1 MKVKV
6 FISHARKE
14 GEAAGILAR
23 AILHGCKLAEKEI
36 TCTSCPQFALTECKD
51 SNSLLQGKIK
61 EAKILIYLISPA
73 FCESENCCNEVEW
86 GCKKRNKIAFHIKG
100 VRDKEKPLN
109 LVDAN
114 FLELSEHGMIDL
126 KNYLIEKL
134 RIVNFND
141 HSWSDEIKGFLQQV
155 DNMQQLQYSPITAEY
170 LTLLKE
176 ANQDYL
182 FNKMQEIERRPF

>member
-1 MKVKV
+1 
-6 FISHARKE
+6 
-14 GEAAGILAR
+14 
-23 AILHGCKLAEKEI
+23 
-36 TCTSCPQFALTECKD
+36 
-51 SNSLLQGKIK
+51 
-61 EAKILIYLISPA
+61 
-73 FCESENCCNEVEW
+73 
-86 GCKKRNKIAFHIKG
+86 
-100 VRDKEKPLN
+100 
-109 LVDAN
+109 
-114 FLELSEHGMIDL
+114 MIDL

-155 DNMQQLQYSPITAEY
+155 DNMQQLQYSPITAED